1 MNNAGPVEN
10 NEEIVCDILTEII
23 STLFKMYTR
32 LLDKID
38 YLKFQ
43 IDKENKGSKSKNISA
58 AKAAVQI
65 EMSGNS
71 DDDIP
76 E

>member
-1 MNNAGPVEN
+1 MNDGGPVEN

-43 IDKENKGSKSKNISA
+43 IDKENKDAKSKNISA
-58 AKAAVQI
+58 AKAAV
-65 EMSGNS
+65 
-71 DDDIP
+71 
-76 E
+76 